1 MDRSSASQPTTGTV
15 STMRPLTV
23 ARPVCLTRQGRS
35 FRLTFAFD
43 PSLVDRVKTLPYALF
58 DSESRS
64 WTVPLSVQALDALR
78 GWYLEGLLDV
88 DPDTLVDKGEEVKVA
103 PPAALSGGTT
113 RRPYLV
119 RPAGGDDGVFGRL
132 KAVPGARW
140 ERQAKA
146 FSYPPPAA
154 SALAELVG
162 RKVIADPQ
170 GLLDAAAITV
180 RFDPGEG
187 RFRVTGDERAASWFE
202 QGFPQLDVVAEWQ
215 SRGID
220 VALADPFSAEVYHC
234 ERVRNGDGFQPDGL
248 LVDLYDYQRVD
259 VATMVA
265 RRGMVLASEPGL
277 GKTAVAVAAAHE
289 LLVNRTAATRVLII
303 CPGAVRGHWASE
315 ISRFTGATAAV
326 VDGDAA
332 RRGAAYDAAEGV
344 GSWLVVHYDV
354 LARDIDRLGPLAE
367 GCILVVDEAHRA
379 KDPQAKRTKAVR
391 DLVNRAEFHWALTGT
406 PVENHPAEWHAVLSG
421 VAVPG
426 LFGPAG
432 AFLNRY
438 SYPGTFGGFHGA
450 RNLDELRRRSAPHL
464 IRRRKADVATHLPPL
479 RTETTH
485 LDPDAAYAGALRRVH
500 RDAKAEIA
508 AARAARTERRKGG
521 SALGGYE
528 RDELEAGAEMTAVGQ
543 LKLLCCSPRLLW
555 QSDAD
560 AAKTLC
566 EAGVVPDVDG
576 PKLDTLRE
584 MLGEWHEA
592 GERVVVFCSSRRM
605 IDLIAERLTGDGIP
619 WVRYAGDSSTA
630 ERDAAV
636 TAFTTAGTDTDP
648 GPTVFL
654 STDAGAEGLNL
665 GRCCSTVVNVDLP
678 WTASRA
684 WQRANRVHR
693 VDGDVDRRYLVVNLV
708 LRGTIEEGI
717 LKMLETKADLAD
729 ALFGEHDGRLAVS
742 GRRGRNLFVDAL
754 SGWKS

>member
-1 MDRSSASQPTTGTV
+1 VTV
-15 STMRPLTV
+15 VRPLTV
-23 ARPVCLTRQGRS
+23 ARPISITREGRY
-35 FRLTFAFD
+35 FRFSFAFD
-43 PSLVDRVKTLPYALF
+43 PDLVARVKTLPYALF
-58 DSESRS
+58 DNESRTWS
-64 WTVPLSVQALDALR
+64 APLSTQAMATLR
-78 GWYLEGLLDV
+78 TWYLDGLLDV
-88 DPDTLVDKGEEVKVA
+88 DAATLVDPTEEIRVA
-103 PPAALSGGTT
+103 PPASLSAGTS

-119 RPAGGDDGVFGRL
+119 RPAGSDDNVFNRL

-140 ERQAKA
+140 ERNARA
-146 FSYPPPAA
+146 FSYPAPAA
-154 SALAELVG
+154 AALADLVA
-162 RKVIADPQ
+162 RQVVADPQ
-170 GLLDAAAITV
+170 QLLAAAAITV
-180 RFDPGEG
+180 RFDPSEG
-187 RFRVTGDERAASWFE
+187 RFKVTGDERAAAWFHK
-202 QGFPQLDVVAEWQ
+202 GFPTVDVVTEWQ
-215 SRGID
+215 TRGLD
-220 VALADPFSAEVYHC
+220 VALADPFSAEVYAS
-234 ERVRNGDGFQPDGL
+234 ERTRVSDGFQPEGL
-248 LVDLYDYQRVD
+248 LVDLYDYQKVD
-259 VATMVA
+259 VATLVA

-289 LLVNRTAATRVLII
+289 IVVNRNEATRVIVV
-303 CPGAVRGHWASE
+303 CPGAVRGHWAAE
-315 ISRFTGATAAV
+315 IARFTGATAAV
-326 VDGDAA
+326 VDGDAT
-332 RRGAAYDAAEGV
+332 RRGAAYDAADGP
-344 GSWLVVHYDV
+344 GTWLVVHYDV

-367 GCILVVDEAHRA
+367 GCVLVVDEAHRA

-391 DLVNRAEFHWALTGT
+391 DLVNRAEVHWALTGT
-406 PVENHPAEWHAVLSG
+406 PVENSPAEWHAVLSG

-464 IRRRKADVATHLPPL
+464 IRRRKADVAAHLPPL

-500 RDAKAEIA
+500 RDAKDEIA
-508 AARAARTERRKGG
+508 AARNARAERRTSG
-521 SALGGYE
+521 LVDGYE
-528 RDELEAGAEMTAVGQ
+528 RGEIEAGAEMTAVGQ

-555 QSDAD
+555 RSDSD

-566 EAGVVPDVDG
+566 EAGVVPDIDG

-584 MLGEWHEA
+584 LLAEWHEA

-605 IDLIAERLTGDGIP
+605 IDLIAERLVTDGIP
-619 WVRYAGDSSTA
+619 WVRYAGDSSTV

-636 TAFTTAGTDTDP
+636 TAFITPPSDDDR

-665 GRCCSTVVNVDLP
+665 GKCCSTVVNVDLP

-742 GRRGRNLFVDAL
+742 GRRGRNLFTDAL
-754 SGWKS
+754 SGWKG